1 MISKSSVHPDY
12 EIKTNNGQADLSYFN
27 KQDRQ
32 LPKVA
37 PINEVNS
44 VLSDLN
50 TPYAS
55 WFKQFVLLATK
66 LKTLPDAGYWQSHAY
81 ETLIDDSKKGIVYLD
96 DLSCDVPDYLAM
108 DTETTG
114 LSPQSDYVIQF
125 SIVQYHDHKEIDHYD
140 CYLKPANN
148 MAVPQ
153 VITNITGI
161 TNDEIQKAPKFD
173 RNVAEIEDWLT
184 RGILVGH
191 NLQFDLDMLKAEYQR
206 INCPFPSVEYYDT
219 LLLAKKLIPNL
230 GYGGYK
236 LENLKK
242 QLPEKAIA
250 TLKSH
255 DSLNDS
261 RMTGALFEYLQELGR
276 RK

>member
-1 MISKSSVHPDY
+1 MISKSCVHPDY
-12 EIKTNNGQADLSYFN
+12 QIKTHNKQVDLSYFN

-32 LPKVA
+32 IPKVIS
-37 PINEVNS
+37 INKVTD
-44 VLSDLN
+44 VLNDLN
-50 TPYAS
+50 TPYAT
-55 WFKQFVLLATK
+55 WFKQFVLLAPR
-66 LKTLPDAGYWQSHAY
+66 LKTLPDTGYWQNHEY
-81 ETLIDDSKKGIVYLD
+81 EALIDDNKQGIIYLE
-96 DLSCDVPDYLAM
+96 DLSHDVPDYLAM

-161 TNDEIQKAPKFD
+161 TNEDIQKAPAFNENID
-173 RNVAEIEDWLT
+173 EIEDWLT

-191 NLQFDLDMLKAEYQR
+191 NLQFDLDMLQAEYQR
-206 INCPFPSVEYYDT
+206 IKHPFPSVEYYDT

-250 TLKSH
+250 TLQSH

-261 RMTGALFEYLQELGR
+261 RMTGALFEYLQKLGR
-276 RK
+276 

>member
-1 MISKSSVHPDY
+1 MISKSCVHPDY
-12 EIKTNNGQADLSYFN
+12 QIKTNNKQVDLSYFN

-32 LPKVA
+32 IPKVIS
-37 PINEVNS
+37 INKVTEVLN
-44 VLSDLN
+44 DLN
-50 TPYAS
+50 TPYAT
-55 WFKQFVLLATK
+55 WFKQFVLLAPR
-66 LKTLPDAGYWQSHAY
+66 LKTLPDTGYWQNHEY
-81 ETLIDDSKKGIVYLD
+81 EALIDDNKQGIIYLD
-96 DLSCDVPDYLAM
+96 DLSHDVADYLAM

-125 SIVQYHDHKEIDHYD
+125 SIVQYQDHKEIDHYD

-161 TNDEIQKAPKFD
+161 TNEDIQKAPAFNENID
-173 RNVAEIEDWLT
+173 EIEDWLT

-191 NLQFDLDMLKAEYQR
+191 NLQFDLDMLQAEYQR
-206 INCPFPSVEYYDT
+206 IKHPFPNVEYYDT

-250 TLKSH
+250 TLQSH

-261 RMTGALFEYLQELGR
+261 RMTGALFEYLQKLGR
-276 RK
+276 